1 MAWLGV
7 AVILFAW
14 LVIGA
19 IKVRRIVRGGREL
32 SDDAWLM
39 PMYDVADRLDL
50 ATAPRLVMS
59 GAVEMPFACGLIR
72 PTIVLPASAERWSE
86 ERRRVVLFHE
96 LAHVRRRDLLGHT
109 IGRVT
114 CALYWFHPLVW
125 SAAKRLR
132 AESER
137 ACDDLVLACGGA
149 RASDYATHL
158 LDIVTGVRSGGA
170 PATAL
175 PMADKKEFE
184 GRMLAILDP
193 TARRATPSRLQQVVV
208 TLAFGAKA
216 LSTAAVAPAPQRPAR
231 SSIAPTL
238 SASNESG
245 DSALAPVTLSGK
257 ASPQKSVTPPRQRAV
272 AQLPQTHVFEQRE
285 QAVQTA
291 VRAQL
296 FNQLDLAGRQQG
308 VGPDSALL
316 GRILRTDKDAGVR
329 KAAAWALQGRREG
342 VPLLLER
349 LRVDADDDVRETA
362 AWALGGM
369 ASDSIAAALA
379 EALTKDASD
388 EVRATAAW
396 ALGHTAT
403 AAGIAAL
410 ERALN
415 DDSDDVRQRA
425 LWALGQQRLDAAP
438 ARVID
443 LLQDRDQQVRV
454 MAAWVLGEIRD
465 KSTAAAIRDAF
476 GKERDHEVQ
485 EAEFRALIL
494 LGDRSQ
500 ALIDRAMASDD
511 PEIRARAVRL
521 IAGHD
526 AGSWP
531 WPWPWP
537 WPRPQP

>member
-1 MAWLGV
+1 MTTSMLLWLAKGTVVLLLAMAMTVGLRRAPAGARYLVWLASLGALLLVPAFSTWVSIPLPILPPTSSVAPVDAPGAQPEPPHKFTEPSAATAASERAPEPASPVVVSQPSVPPALSASATIVMAWLGV

-149 RASDYATHL
+149 RASDYAPHL

-208 TLAFGAKA
+208 TLAFGAMA

-231 SSIAPTL
+231 SSVAPTL

-245 DSALAPVTLSGK
+245 DSALAPVTLSAK

-308 VGPDSALL
+308 VGPDTALL

-349 LRVDADDDVRETA
+349 LRVDADDDVR
-362 AWALGGM
+362 
-369 ASDSIAAALA
+369 
-379 EALTKDASD
+379 
-388 EVRATAAW
+388 
-396 ALGHTAT
+396 
-403 AAGIAAL
+403 
-410 ERALN
+410 
-415 DDSDDVRQRA
+415 
-425 LWALGQQRLDAAP
+425 
-438 ARVID
+438 
-443 LLQDRDQQVRV
+443 
-454 MAAWVLGEIRD
+454 
-465 KSTAAAIRDAF
+465 
-476 GKERDHEVQ
+476 
-485 EAEFRALIL
+485 
-494 LGDRSQ
+494 
-500 ALIDRAMASDD
+500 
-511 PEIRARAVRL
+511 
-521 IAGHD
+521 
-526 AGSWP
+526 
-531 WPWPWP
+531 
-537 WPRPQP
+537 

>member
-1 MAWLGV
+1 
-7 AVILFAW
+7 
-14 LVIGA
+14 
-19 IKVRRIVRGGREL
+19 
-32 SDDAWLM
+32 
-39 PMYDVADRLDL
+39 
-50 ATAPRLVMS
+50 
-59 GAVEMPFACGLIR
+59 
-72 PTIVLPASAERWSE
+72 
-86 ERRRVVLFHE
+86 
-96 LAHVRRRDLLGHT
+96 
-109 IGRVT
+109 
-114 CALYWFHPLVW
+114 
-125 SAAKRLR
+125 
-132 AESER
+132 
-137 ACDDLVLACGGA
+137 
-149 RASDYATHL
+149 
-158 LDIVTGVRSGGA
+158 
-170 PATAL
+170 
-175 PMADKKEFE
+175 
-184 GRMLAILDP
+184 
-193 TARRATPSRLQQVVV
+193 
-208 TLAFGAKA
+208 
-216 LSTAAVAPAPQRPAR
+216 
-231 SSIAPTL
+231 
-238 SASNESG
+238 
-245 DSALAPVTLSGK
+245 
-257 ASPQKSVTPPRQRAV
+257 
-272 AQLPQTHVFEQRE
+272 
-285 QAVQTA
+285 
-291 VRAQL
+291 
-296 FNQLDLAGRQQG
+296 
-308 VGPDSALL
+308 
-316 GRILRTDKDAGVR
+316 
-329 KAAAWALQGRREG
+329 
-342 VPLLLER
+342 
-349 LRVDADDDVRETA
+349 
-362 AWALGGM
+362 M